1 MAELVYALVLGT
13 SGAILG
19 GSSPLLGTRNNSF
32 RKYCIFFEN
41 IVYSKDMM
49 IVAKVLPYIQ
59 IILSIILIAAILLQ
73 QSSAGVGGA
82 LGGGDGGGLY
92 NTRRGFEKFLFILTI
107 VVGILFVASS
117 FIAIFI
123 K

>member
-1 MAELVYALVLGT
+1 MTIIAR
-13 SGAILG
+13 I
-19 GSSPLLGTRNNSF
+19 
-32 RKYCIFFEN
+32 
-41 IVYSKDMM
+41 
-49 IVAKVLPYIQ
+49 LPYLQ
-59 IILSIILIAAILLQ
+59 IILSIILIASILLQ

-107 VVGILFVASS
+107 VISIIFVLSS
-117 FIAIFI
+117 FIAIFV

>member
-1 MAELVYALVLGT
+1 MT
-13 SGAILG
+13 MI
-19 GSSPLLGTRNNSF
+19 T
-32 RKYCIFFEN
+32 N
-41 IVYSKDMM
+41 I
-49 IVAKVLPYIQ
+49 LPYLQ

-107 VVGILFVASS
+107 VIAILFVISS